1 MCVILTEGG
10 LSGGSRREVRET
22 GLEREGAD
30 QAYDFRGEHKEL
42 GVGAAPAFLFLS
54 RSVGS

>member
-1 MCVILTEGG
+1 MLSSLKEGFQEEA
-10 LSGGSRREVRET
+10 GGKRET

-30 QAYDFRGEHKEL
+30 QAYDFRGNHKEL